1 MYLNPHGGTLSPYY
15 PFRRPRHIAAKRKYD
30 VQHINRK
37 TKELMAVEI
46 PHPEL
51 VAKYICMKT
60 DNLQGVIDAMWKAIN
75 NPKWPAGS
83 RADLMKYFIDMVVG
97 PLAQQGISVEAGE
110 DGLKFQWIQN
120 N

>member
-1 MYLNPHGGTLSPYY
+1 ME
-15 PFRRPRHIAAKRKYD
+15 AKRKYD

-37 TKELMAVEI
+37 TKELMKVEI

-83 RADLMKYFIDMVVG
+83 RADLMKYFIDRVVG

-110 DGLKFQWIQN
+110 EGLRFQWIN
-120 N
+120 NS